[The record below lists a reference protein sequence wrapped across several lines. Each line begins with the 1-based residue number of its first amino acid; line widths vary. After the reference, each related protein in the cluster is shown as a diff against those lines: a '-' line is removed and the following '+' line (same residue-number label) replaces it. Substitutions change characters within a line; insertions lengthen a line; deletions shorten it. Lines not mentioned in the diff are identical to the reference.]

1 MCGVNKMAR
10 NKYPEETV
18 KKILGVSEKL
28 FLEKGYDNTT
38 VQDIIDQLGGL
49 TKGVIYHHFDSKE
62 AIFNQV
68 LKNKYEVN
76 DMIHIENMTNLSGF
90 EKIKKINSLAL
101 QSLEHQKIVFSA
113 KSLIKNPKLIG
124 NRYNEAFND
133 TIPYLKKIIDE
144 GIADGSIEVEYPQ
157 EIAELLVL
165 SMNFW
170 LGPSLYELDEK
181 QLIHKMAFFRQMY
194 EGVNFPL
201 IDDEFIEDIQNLL
214 KAIKK

>member
-1 MCGVNKMAR
+1 MAR
-10 NKYPEETV
+10 NKHPEETV
-18 KKILGVSEKL
+18 KKILAASEKL

-68 LKNKYEVN
+68 LKSKYEVN
-76 DMIHIENMTNLSGF
+76 GLDSIESMEDLSGF
-90 EKIKKINSLAL
+90 EKIKKINSVAL
-101 QSLEHQKIVFSA
+101 QSLEHQKIAFSA
-113 KSLIKNPKLIG
+113 KSLVKNPKLIG
-124 NRYNEAFND
+124 ERYNQAFSE

-144 GIADGSIEVEYPQ
+144 GIADGSIETEYPQ

-170 LGPSLYELDEK
+170 LGPTLYELDEK
-181 QLIHKMAFFRQMY
+181 QLIRKMRFFQQLY

-201 IDDEFIEDIQNLL
+201 IDETFIKDVQNLL

>member
-1 MCGVNKMAR
+1 MAR
-10 NKYPEETV
+10 NKHPEETV
-18 KKILGVSEKL
+18 KKILAASEKL

-68 LKNKYEVN
+68 LKSKYEVN
-76 DMIHIENMTNLSGF
+76 GMDSIESMEDLSGF
-90 EKIKKINSLAL
+90 EKIKKINSVAL
-101 QSLEHQKIVFSA
+101 QSLEHQKIAFSA
-113 KSLIKNPKLIG
+113 KSLVKNPKLIG
-124 NRYNEAFND
+124 ERYNQAFSE

-144 GIADGSIEVEYPQ
+144 GIADGSIETKYPQ

-170 LGPSLYELDEK
+170 LGPTLYELDEK
-181 QLIHKMAFFRQMY
+181 QLIRKMRFFQQLY
-194 EGVNFPL
+194 EGVNFSL
-201 IDDEFIEDIQNLL
+201 IDETFIKDVQNLL

>member
-1 MCGVNKMAR
+1 MAR
-10 NKYPEETV
+10 NKHPEETV
-18 KKILGVSEKL
+18 KKILAASEKL

-76 DMIHIENMTNLSGF
+76 DIDSIESMENLSGF
-90 EKIKKINSLAL
+90 EKIKKINSVAL

-113 KSLIKNPKLIG
+113 KSLVKNPKLIG
-124 NRYNEAFND
+124 ERYNQAFNE
-133 TIPYLKKIIDE
+133 TIPYLKNIIDE
-144 GIADGSIEVEYPQ
+144 GIEDGSIETEYPQ

-170 LGPSLYELDEK
+170 LGPTLYELDEK
-181 QLIHKMAFFRQMY
+181 QLIRKMRFFQQLY
-194 EGVNFPL
+194 EGINFPM
-201 IDDEFIEDIQNLL
+201 IDENFIKDVQNLL

>member
-1 MCGVNKMAR
+1 MAR
-10 NKYPEETV
+10 NKHPEETV
-18 KKILGVSEKL
+18 KKILAVSEKL

-68 LKNKYEVN
+68 LKSKYEVN
-76 DMIHIENMTNLSGF
+76 DMNSLENMTDLSGF

-113 KSLIKNPKLIG
+113 KSLVKNPKLIG
-124 NRYNEAFND
+124 DRYNAAFNE
-133 TIPYLKKIIDE
+133 TIPYLKKIIEE
-144 GIADGSIEVEYPQ
+144 GVADGSIETEYSQ

-170 LGPSLYELDEK
+170 LGPSLYELDEE
-181 QLIHKMAFFRQMY
+181 QLIRKMTFFQQLY
-194 EGVNFPL
+194 EGINFPM
-201 IDDEFIEDIQNLL
+201 IDDTFIKDIRNLL

>member
-1 MCGVNKMAR
+1 MAR
-10 NKYPEETV
+10 NKHPEETV
-18 KKILGVSEKL
+18 KKILAVSEKL

-76 DMIHIENMTNLSGF
+76 DMNSLENMTDLSGF

-124 NRYNEAFND
+124 DRYNEAFNE

-144 GIADGSIEVEYPQ
+144 GIADGSIETEYPQ

-170 LGPSLYELDEK
+170 LGPTLYELDEK
-181 QLIHKMAFFRQMY
+181 QLIKKITFFQQLY
-194 EGVNFPL
+194 EGINFPM
-201 IDDEFIEDIQNLL
+201 IDEAFINDVRNLL